1 MNEGLLQFEGIV
13 GYATSDVEEAEHVF
27 EHTLGLTP
35 AGEDEG
41 LRFYPVAE
49 GLTIA
54 VDISGRSAGEAPY
67 MLFSTPRL
75 VEAGELF
82 LERGFQIRDL
92 PWAPGAAGFLARSPE
107 GHTICVVD
115 VAALDD
121 ES

>member
-1 MNEGLLQFEGIV
+1 MNEGLLQFEGII
-13 GYATSDVEEAEHVF
+13 GYATAGSEEAEHVF
-27 EHTLGLTP
+27 EHTLGLQP

-41 LRFYPVAE
+41 LRFYPVTE

-54 VDISGRSAGEAPY
+54 VDVSGRSSGDAPY

-75 VEAGELF
+75 VEAGEHF
-82 LERGFQIRDL
+82 LQRGFQIREL

-115 VAALDD
+115 AAAL
-121 ES
+121 EEEE